1 MKEKDNNG
9 RSQRLRR
16 LTHNRHRWWYLAA
29 AVLVILGLVTYVVGR
44 RRASD
49 HQKPRYRTSA
59 AVAQGSFNISGKIQ
73 PTQTQVLTL
82 PDGKL
87 QNLNVK
93 NGDHVSRG
101 QALLTVTNQE
111 SKDNALSLQGDV
123 SKSQQDLQSQQQT
136 INQLNQQLGQM
147 SSTDEGYADLQSQL
161 SQARAAYQDAQ
172 SSLSLSQ
179 NRLNEAN
186 NQAHQTLV
194 APYDGYVTVNTS
206 KSSEPVVTIYS
217 DTLQFAGKVS
227 EYDYAK
233 VRQGDTLKV
242 RALATR
248 HTQKTPIT
256 FLSRVPAKASGN
268 NSRYELT
275 ANVEGKKFIDGQ
287 TAKAALSQDGV
298 QIPKSAVVGHH
309 VFIKEG
315 NHYRKTRVSGHAENS
330 FFIVSDGVD
339 DGDQVVVNPDGK
351 LKNGTRTDVK

>member
-1 MKEKDNNG
+1 MKEKDNKG

-16 LTHNRHRWWYLAA
+16 LTHSRHRWWYLAIA
-29 AVLVILGLVTYVVGR
+29 ILVVVGLVTYVVGKR
-44 RRASD
+44 QASN
-49 HQKPRYRTSA
+49 HQKPRYRTSR

-87 QNLNVK
+87 QSLRVK
-93 NGDHVSRG
+93 NGDHVTRG

-111 SKDNALSLQGDV
+111 SKDNALSIQGDV
-123 SKSQQDLQSQQQT
+123 SKSQQDLQNQQQT

-147 SSTDEGYADLQSQL
+147 NSTDDGYADLQSQL

-179 NRLNEAN
+179 SRLNEAN
-186 NQAHQTLV
+186 NQAQQILV
-194 APYDGYVTVNTS
+194 APYDGYVTVDTS

-233 VRQGDTLKV
+233 VHQGETLKV
-242 RALATR
+242 RALAT
-248 HTQKTPIT
+248 HHSQKAPIT
-256 FLSRVPAKASGN
+256 FISRVPTKASGN
-268 NSRYELT
+268 NSQYELT
-275 ANVEGKKFIDGQ
+275 ANVDEKKFIDGQ
-287 TAKAALSQDGV
+287 TAKAALFQDGV
-298 QIPKSAVVGHH
+298 QIPKSAVIDHH
-309 VFIKEG
+309 VFIKDG
-315 NHYRKTRVSGHAENS
+315 NHYRKVRVSGHAENS
-330 FFIVSDGVD
+330 FFIVSNGVD
-339 DGDQVVVNPDGK
+339 DGDQVVVNPDRH